1 VEGLIMGNPTASRTQ
16 PEEYLIPE
24 GAHWTTEGPHGQ
36 DWVIRWNSA
45 TGTVQARRWQ
55 HSLPGSFS
63 AEAGDLPAARLE
75 ALRIA
80 GLIADDKTRE
90 G

>member
-1 VEGLIMGNPTASRTQ
+1 MSNPTAPRTRLD
-16 PEEYLIPE
+16 EYVIPE

-55 HSLPGSFS
+55 HGMPGSFS
-63 AEAGDLPAARLE
+63 AEAGGLPAARLE

-80 GLIADDKTRE
+80 GLIADGKTRE
-90 G
+90 N